1 MNAPPR
7 RPISSGAYSGMGGK
21 FSKGGNLMS
30 SALMSITAIGGS
42 DGRRPLLMGAVAQQ
56 GVGYFYGHL
65 DRWVALYENRE
76 LGKPVRLRDPKT
88 DTFDDNGEMTREG
101 RVDVLARLQD
111 NRLALY
117 YGSHVGRTIVS
128 KADIA
133 HREEYV
139 IDPQKFAH
147 FAEACRLTYTNE
159 RALGRV
165 VAEISQ
171 QRRAVDPVSMV
182 VNLDL

>member
-1 MNAPPR
+1 
-7 RPISSGAYSGMGGK
+7 
-21 FSKGGNLMS
+21 
-30 SALMSITAIGGS
+30 
-42 DGRRPLLMGAVAQQ
+42 MGAIAQQ

-65 DRWVALYENRE
+65 DRWVALYDNRE

-133 HREEYV
+133 HREEYG
-139 IDPQKFAH
+139 IEPRMFAH

-171 QRRAVDPVSMV
+171 QRRAVDPANMV